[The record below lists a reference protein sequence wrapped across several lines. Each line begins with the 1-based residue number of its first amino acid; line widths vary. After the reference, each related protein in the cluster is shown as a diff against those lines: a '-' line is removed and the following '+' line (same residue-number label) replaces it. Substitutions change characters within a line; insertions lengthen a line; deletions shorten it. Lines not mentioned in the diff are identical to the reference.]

1 MLDFESLTS
10 GAPVPPVNPDDV
22 KHVWRFIW
30 EAVSGRPATEGEASA
45 PAIGFDAGL
54 IAQQC
59 SSGTDVFDAFFRT
72 ALLQQLLRQGM
83 LDDWREGDELRD
95 AVFGA
100 AATFPLQN
108 GIESFDPQ
116 TFIERLRSSTA

>member
-1 MLDFESLTS
+1 MTS
-10 GAPVPPVNPDDV
+10 N
-22 KHVWRFIW
+22 
-30 EAVSGRPATEGEASA
+30 TEE
-45 PAIGFDAGL
+45 
-54 IAQQC
+54 Q
-59 SSGTDVFDAFFRT
+59 TKFRRSFCRVIKKNQARRLRL
-72 ALLQQLLRQGM
+72 ALPHFARLLVVYR
-83 LDDWREGDELRD
+83 DELRD

>member
-1 MLDFESLTS
+1 
-10 GAPVPPVNPDDV
+10 
-22 KHVWRFIW
+22 
-30 EAVSGRPATEGEASA
+30 
-45 PAIGFDAGL
+45 
-54 IAQQC
+54 
-59 SSGTDVFDAFFRT
+59 
-72 ALLQQLLRQGM
+72 M

-116 TFIERLRSSTA
+116 TFIERLRSSTAKPALGGTSSGPASRSPLVWT